1 MTTLVFPESRSNAS
15 KEFPPTVALR
25 EWLGEHWGILF
36 SHPADFDQEQ
46 LERDRWL
53 SVLRRSFST
62 HEVRAVALA
71 RDDWDARER
80 SHGWLAELGD
90 GCAAALATDP
100 PTEGALLDFRSST
113 LRAEIVRSGPRFAI
127 IVDSDLR
134 CRRTLRYR
142 VPVDLPS
149 PIELVGWAVALR
161 ERQRPTDSS
170 VDNDMPELPI
180 RHYIPR
186 VRQQA
191 LGSMI
196 TCRRGG
202 AT

>member
-15 KEFPPTVALR
+15 KESPPTVSLR

-36 SHPADFDQEQ
+36 SHPGDFDQEQ

-53 SVLRRSFST
+53 SVLRRSFRT

-71 RDDWDARER
+71 RDEWDARDR

-90 GCAAALATDP
+90 GCAAALAIAP
-100 PTEGALLDFRSST
+100 PTEGSLLDFRSGA
-113 LRAEIVRSGPRFAI
+113 LRAEIARSGPRFAM

-134 CRRTLRYR
+134 CRRKLRYR
-142 VPVDLPS
+142 AAVDLPS

-161 ERQRPTDSS
+161 DRQRPAGSS
-170 VDNDMPELPI
+170 IDNDMAELPI
-180 RHYIPR
+180 RHCASH
-186 VRQQA
+186 VREHAFSIQ
-191 LGSMI
+191 
-196 TCRRGG
+196 RG
-202 AT
+202 